1 VFFVWRDLAFLLGG
15 FCEKPVVER
24 GFLMVNSWWNAGK
37 SWHFDGRFSGTKNM
51 PAILDL
57 FLGDSRF
64 GNGGAAHG

>member
-1 VFFVWRDLAFLLGG
+1 
-15 FCEKPVVER
+15 VVER